1 MASALL
7 EFQRALSSPLPL
19 PVWIT
24 GYSEMKAG
32 GIFAAYTE
40 ALGELYAA
48 EPLLGDQIFLYRHFS
63 MSQFTIDFRKQFR
76 EGEDARSA
84 LDRIGR
90 AYRRRILGW

>member
-1 MASALL
+1 MASLVL
-7 EFQRALSSPLPL
+7 EFQRALSLSSPL

-48 EPLLGDQIFLYRHFS
+48 EPALGDRVFLYRHFS
-63 MSQFTIDFRKQFR
+63 MNQFTIDLRAQSRK
-76 EGEDARSA
+76 GEDVRSA

-90 AYRRRILGW
+90 SYRRRILGW